1 MRLDLHFFIRAP
13 IIGLPLRE
21 SKHYDTPTMKN
32 TFTLLSAAALLAISF
47 TAAQAFPTGKSNES
61 GDYLSGT
68 GLSHLLSGGIY
79 GGTIDRDMQYN
90 DTVLPLESSK
100 AVIYLGL
107 NLRPWLTLFAGVG
120 GAEHTLGM
128 SESDTTHVI
137 EAGLLINVV
146 DHDIL
151 DPSLFEDR
159 LRINMGATWA
169 TTEAEWYGEDVKW
182 QEINAFATI
191 SIVNDTTGNKLFNP
205 NSIALY
211 AGPVYSYITGDDLE
225 ADQEL
230 GFMAGIEVF
239 VSETISLD
247 LGVRQFDSTGVEG
260 GLNIQF

>member
-1 MRLDLHFFIRAP
+1 M
-13 IIGLPLRE
+13 PLRE
-21 SKHYDTPTMKN
+21 RKHYDNPTMKN

-61 GDYLSGT
+61 SDYLNGT
-68 GLSHLLSGGIY
+68 GISHMLSGGIY
-79 GGTIDRDMQYN
+79 GGSLERDMEFGS
-90 DTVLPLESSK
+90 TVLPLETSK
-100 AVIYLGL
+100 AVIYLGM

-120 GAEHTLGM
+120 GADHELGM
-128 SESDTTHVI
+128 AESDSTYVL
-137 EAGLLINVV
+137 EAGLLINVI
-146 DHDIL
+146 DHVIL

>member
-1 MRLDLHFFIRAP
+1 
-13 IIGLPLRE
+13 
-21 SKHYDTPTMKN
+21 MKK
-32 TFTLLSAAALLAISF
+32 TFTFLSAAALLAISF

-61 GDYLSGT
+61 GDYLNGT

-79 GGTIDRDMQYN
+79 GGSLERDVEYG
-90 DTVLPLESSK
+90 DASTVLPLESSK

-120 GAEHTLGM
+120 GADHDLGM
-128 SESDTTHVI
+128 AESDTTHVI
-137 EAGLLINVV
+137 EAGLLINVI

-151 DPSLFEDR
+151 DSSLFEDR

-169 TTEAEWYGEDVKW
+169 ATEAEWYGEDVKW

-205 NSIALY
+205 NSIAIY
-211 AGPVYSYITGDDLE
+211 AGPVYSHIVSDDLE

-239 VSETISLD
+239 VSESITLD
-247 LGVRQFDSTGVEG
+247 LGVRQFDSTGFEG